1 MRVRWIVGLGAMTL
15 GAAALGAC
23 EPLTMS
29 EPGNLVP
36 RTVSEDSS
44 LPAITIN
51 GTRLHAETRGVP
63 GKPVLIMLHGGPG
76 ADYRSLLRMADR
88 FGGYSLADHYYIVFW
103 DQRGAGL
110 SQRHDKAVLTIDQ
123 YDADLLAIADR
134 FAPGQQVTLIGHSW
148 GGMFGTSFIDRHPG
162 RVKDAVLI
170 ETGPIRGSTFERIKG
185 DMYDTNALREW
196 LNDVAWSTQFFSAD
210 DHVRMDYQRTLGAFE
225 SQPRNNTRRG
235 PGGEPSWRNGA
246 MVARYLPEDGQDAR
260 GRFNFDFT
268 TSLQAFRG
276 RVLLIAGAR
285 SEVLGPTLQ
294 RDQLPLYRQARLEVV
309 PGAGH
314 DVQWTHT
321 PQVMQYIRGFLDTT
335 GVEGAR

>member
-1 MRVRWIVGLGAMTL
+1 MPQRWVMGLALMT
-15 GAAALGAC
+15 LGAC
-23 EPLTMS
+23 EPMTMS

-36 RTVSEDSS
+36 RTVTDDPS

-51 GTRLHAETRGVP
+51 DTRLHAETRGTP

-76 ADYRSLLRMADR
+76 ADYRSLLRLADR
-88 FGGYSLADHYYIVFW
+88 FDGYSLADHYFLVFW

-123 YDADLLAIADR
+123 YDADLLAIVDR
-134 FAPGQQVTLIGHSW
+134 FAPGQQVTLVGHSW
-148 GGMFGTSFIDRHPG
+148 GGMYGTSFIDRHPD
-162 RVKDAVLI
+162 RVKEAVFI
-170 ETGPIRGSTFERIKG
+170 ETGPIRGSTFERIKD

-196 LNDVAWSTQFFSAD
+196 LNDMLWSTQFFSAD
-210 DHVRMDYQRTLGAFE
+210 DHIRMDYQLTLGAFQ

-246 MVARYLPEDGQDAR
+246 MVARYLMEDGQDAA

-268 TSLQAFRG
+268 TNLQAFPG

-285 SEVLGPTLQ
+285 SEVLGPPLQ
-294 RDQLPLYRQARLEVV
+294 REQLPLYRQARLEIVAD
-309 PGAGH
+309 AGH

-321 PQVMQYIRGFLDTT
+321 AQVVQFMRGFLTSAA
-335 GVEGAR
+335 VPGAR